1 MSQMTA
7 KKREHDA
14 SDKLDR
20 LGQKIVRASADNEQ
34 AVKAAASSPFLYARV
49 RARIKADSGLREEG
63 ERWRALIGVIWRVVP
78 AMAIVALFAFVLFIS
93 SNFTRTIGTYSDE
106 ALLGERD
113 AGVERVVFASD
124 RQQLSS
130 DDVLATILNDEERGS
145 SR

>member
-1 MSQMTA
+1 MTA